1 MLGLGLSIPQI
12 AVRGTRF
19 SPGSLFAA
27 GEQGAWYDPSDFSTL
42 FQDSAG
48 TTPVTAVEQPVGL
61 MLDKSKGLVL
71 GPELV
76 TNGDF
81 SNGTTGWTP
90 SNATLAVVSG
100 ELEVTNSAALA
111 GIATSD
117 SFSTVAGRFYVLTY
131 TARRG
136 TSSSI
141 DLQARTSAG
150 AALQSVTLTNTTN
163 TNGKLI
169 FAATTSASIIRVVI
183 NQAVAGRTGFI
194 DNISVRELPGNH
206 AFQSTPTSRP
216 TLSARVNLLTKTEQ
230 FNDVAWTPGQ
240 TTVTANAVTAP
251 NGTLTADKLVETAT
265 TNNFSISQG
274 SSGIFWPLIGT
285 YTFSFYA
292 KAAERNFAVISF
304 ASGDTPRKWVN
315 GIVDLSN
322 GDSKILTTLNSPTY
336 SGFAAQAVG
345 NGWYKISI
353 TAVNTTTGGAAVGF
367 LAQIN
372 ISDSYSPT
380 TDAVGRPSYAGDI
393 TKGIYLWGAD
403 LRVANDGVGLP
414 AYQRVDTATS
424 YDTAGF
430 PLYLRFDG
438 SDDSFLTNSV
448 NFTGTDKMTVWAG
461 VRKLSD
467 ATVGI
472 FVELSADTNINN
484 GSWFLACFNATSRD
498 YFSNARGTST
508 LTSPG
513 FFTPAPAPDTS
524 VLAVTVNLGTDLI
537 TLQRNTVAG
546 TNSIG
551 SLGGGN
557 FGNYPL
563 YIGRRNNA
571 TLPYN
576 GRLYSLIIRGAQS
589 TATQIAQTESYVN
602 SKTRAF

>member
-76 TNGDF
+76 TNGTFDTDTAWTK
-81 SNGTTGWTP
+81 GTGWTISGGVATTAS
-90 SNATLAVVSG
+90 SNSGTLDQSITVVAGKIYRVKYTITGWVAGQAQIGFSGGTTVLGPLSGTGNGTRTFYISAVTGNNLFRVFK
-100 ELEVTNSAALA
+100 NSSL
-111 GIATSD
+111 D
-117 SFSTVAGRFYVLTY
+117 SFS
-131 TARRG
+131 
-136 TSSSI
+136 
-141 DLQARTSAG
+141 
-150 AALQSVTLTNTTN
+150 
-163 TNGKLI
+163 
-169 FAATTSASIIRVVI
+169 
-183 NQAVAGRTGFI
+183 I
-194 DNISVRELPGNH
+194 DNISVRELAGNH

-216 TLSARVNLLTKTEQ
+216 TLSSRVNLLTKTEE
-230 FNDVAWTPGQ
+230 FNDAVWNKTSAGAGVSPV
-240 TTVTANAVTAP
+240 VTANAGVAP
-251 NGTLTADKLVETAT
+251 NGTTTADRVQFDCTDAS
-265 TNNFSISQG
+265 NIANRSIISQSVSVVSG
-274 SSGIFWPLIGT
+274 VNYKRLIYIKAYDLANVGKTVRLVSDGVTSSQQIVTLTSDWQELVFTGAASAASANVLIDTRGT
-285 YTFSFYA
+285 
-292 KAAERNFAVISF
+292 
-304 ASGDTPRKWVN
+304 
-315 GIVDLSN
+315 
-322 GDSKILTTLNSPTY
+322 LTT
-336 SGFAAQAVG
+336 Q
-345 NGWYKISI
+345 
-353 TAVNTTTGGAAVGF
+353 TADVLV
-367 LAQIN
+367 
-372 ISDSYSPT
+372 
-380 TDAVGRPSYAGDI
+380 
-393 TKGIYLWGAD
+393 WGAD

-448 NFTGTDKMTVWAG
+448 DFTGTDKMTVWAG

-498 YFSNARGTST
+498 YFSNARGTLT
-508 LTSPG
+508 LTNPG